1 MHHGQIIFSDLDGT
15 FLDESTYSC
24 ALSLPALRLA
34 LEEGVEVVF
43 CSSKTHGEIQSLL
56 VGLDLVL
63 PFIAEN
69 GGGIFIPPGHLS
81 MASDKVPQQD
91 SWHVIALG
99 VPYSVIVNALREV
112 RRSLGVDL
120 RGFSDMS
127 VEEVAAVCQLDRLQ
141 AALAKQRLFDE
152 PFLIGE
158 ESPDLPGRL
167 EVAFARR
174 NLALVPG
181 GRFFHLTGF
190 SDKGAAI
197 RRFVD
202 LTHAERKRP
211 VTIGIGDSANDV
223 PMLSAVDIPVVVQKS
238 GGVYDEDVTLRLPGI
253 LRAPGIGPAGWHAMV
268 MKLLSG
274 ELFPQS
280 NAEGQ

>member
-56 VGLDLVL
+56 LGLDLVL
-63 PFIAEN
+63 PFISEN

-112 RRSLGVDL
+112 RRSLGVGL

-158 ESPDLPGRL
+158 ESPDLPSRL
-167 EVAFARR
+167 ETAFARR
-174 NLALVPG
+174 NLALIPG
-181 GRFFHLTGF
+181 GKFFHLTGF

-202 LTHAERKRP
+202 LTEAERKRP

>member
-24 ALSLPALRLA
+24 ALSLPAMRLA

-63 PFIAEN
+63 PFISEN
-69 GGGIFIPPGHLS
+69 GGGIFIPPGHRS
-81 MASDKVPQQD
+81 MALDKVPLQD

-99 VPYSVIVNALREV
+99 VPYNVLVNALREV
-112 RRSLGVDL
+112 RRSLGVGL

-174 NLALVPG
+174 NLALIPG
-181 GRFFHLTGF
+181 GRFFHLTGL

-202 LTHAERKRP
+202 LTQTERKRP

-238 GGVYDEDVTLRLPGI
+238 GGVYDEGVTLRLPGI

-274 ELFPQS
+274 ELSPQS

>member
-1 MHHGQIIFSDLDGT
+1 M
-15 FLDESTYSC
+15 
-24 ALSLPALRLA
+24 AL
-34 LEEGVEVVF
+34 
-43 CSSKTHGEIQSLL
+43 
-56 VGLDLVL
+56 
-63 PFIAEN
+63 
-69 GGGIFIPPGHLS
+69 
-81 MASDKVPQQD
+81 DKVPLQD

-99 VPYSVIVNALREV
+99 VPYNVLVNALREV
-112 RRSLGVDL
+112 RRSLGVGL

-174 NLALVPG
+174 NLALIPG
-181 GRFFHLTGF
+181 GRFFHLTGL

-202 LTHAERKRP
+202 LTQTERKRP

-238 GGVYDEDVTLRLPGI
+238 GGVYDEGVTLRLPGI

-274 ELFPQS
+274 ELSPQS